1 MRSGSRTLRQRVH
14 AGAQGKLLGRLGA
27 AMQHDDQWHQA
38 FWRVGRDVQPV
49 GAVDFGCGIRTM
61 PPDLRSV

>member
-1 MRSGSRTLRQRVH
+1 
-14 AGAQGKLLGRLGA
+14 LGA